1 VREQK
6 LKIHRDDVI
15 ERIARLFVFAEILPS
30 TPRHVKVEAL
40 SEHTLQVSW
49 QFPQHNAD
57 SVTQYEIS
65 VQHVTSFGATKG
77 DAVTE
82 SDAVDIATLST
93 PAPTQGPF
101 ELQLKVK

>member
-1 VREQK
+1 
-6 LKIHRDDVI
+6 
-15 ERIARLFVFAEILPS
+15 
-30 TPRHVKVEAL
+30 VEAL

-65 VQHVTSFGATKG
+65 VQHVTSFDPPKTT
-77 DAVTE
+77 TE
-82 SDAVDIATLST
+82 SDAVDIAALST

-101 ELQLKVK
+101 ALQLKVCHCFHF